1 MTEDSNDTPP
11 ASTDGSAPAPNTT
24 DGAASS
30 AAPEDPLAAAQAE
43 AQRFREQ
50 LLRTAADFDNF
61 RKRSRREMSD
71 AERKGRDDL
80 LKDLL
85 PVFDNLE
92 RAVQHAQTAG
102 AEGADW
108 KGLSDGI
115 DLVIR
120 QFRDTLGRQGIERI
134 GAQGLPFD
142 PSVHEAIQHLETNDF
157 SPGTIAFEVQSG
169 YRQGERLIRPALVV
183 VAKSPPEAASPDAG
197 PAEPGAA
204 ANEPGAAANEPG
216 SVAN

>member
-1 MTEDSNDTPP
+1 VTEDPKSTPSP
-11 ASTDGSAPAPNTT
+11 EVGAEGASGTEEQSPP
-24 DGAASS
+24 SS
-30 AAPEDPLAAAQAE
+30 ADPLATAQAE
-43 AQRFREQ
+43 ALRYKEQ

-61 RKRSRREMSD
+61 RKRSRREMGD

-102 AEGADW
+102 SSEATDW
-108 KGLSDGI
+108 KGLADGI

-120 QFRDTLGRQGIERI
+120 QFRDTLGRLGVERVE
-134 GAQGLPFD
+134 AVGLPFD
-142 PSVHEAIQHLETNDF
+142 PSVHEAIQHLETADF
-157 SPGTIAFEVQSG
+157 APGVVAFEVQSG

-183 VAKSPPEAASPDAG
+183 VAKSPQAAPAG
-197 PAEPGAA
+197 PESDADAPPASA
-204 ANEPGAAANEPG
+204 AN
-216 SVAN
+216 